1 MEGSIMFA
9 GIMFAIVGSMLCL
22 VLFFG
27 IGFILN
33 LLIKTTWFPL
43 WMFLIIIAPLGI
55 WQLWQ
60 SDLSIMD
67 NIQSMLVSDIILI
80 VAGAVGAYMSGWAIR
95 ALRRGGYKMF

>member
-1 MEGSIMFA
+1 MAGGILGGILFGIIGSL
-9 GIMFAIVGSMLCL
+9 LCL

-33 LLIKTTWFPL
+33 MLIKTTWFPF
-43 WMFLIIIAPLGI
+43 WMFLVIVVPIGI

-60 SDLSIMD
+60 NDLSVAE
-67 NIQSMLVSDIILI
+67 NIRSMLVSDMILI
-80 VAGAVGAYMSGWAIR
+80 AAGAAGAYLSGWAIR

>member
-1 MEGSIMFA
+1 MFA
-9 GIMFAIVGSMLCL
+9 GIMFAVVGSLLCI

-33 LLIKTTWFPL
+33 MLIKTTWFPL
-43 WMFLIIIAPLGI
+43 WLFLILIAPLGI

-60 SDLSIMD
+60 PDLSLKE
-67 NIQSMLVSDIILI
+67 NIWSMLVSDTILL
-80 VAGAVGAYMSGWAIR
+80 VAGAFGAYMSGWAIR

>member
-1 MEGSIMFA
+1 MTG
-9 GIMFAIVGSMLCL
+9 GILGGILFGIVGSLLCL

-33 LLIKTTWFPL
+33 MLIKTTWFPL
-43 WMFLIIIAPLGI
+43 WLFLIIVTPLGI

-60 SDLSIMD
+60 NDLSVTE
-67 NIQSMLVSDIILI
+67 NIQSLLVSDMILI
-80 VAGAVGAYMSGWAIR
+80 IAGAVGAYLSGWSIR

>member
-1 MEGSIMFA
+1 MLA
-9 GIMFAIVGSMLCL
+9 GIMFGLVGSVLCL

-33 LLIKTTWFPL
+33 MLIKTTWLPL
-43 WMFLIIIAPLGI
+43 WLFLIIVAPLGI

-60 SDLSIMD
+60 SDLSVGE
-67 NIQSMLVSDIILI
+67 NIRSMLVSDIILV
-80 VAGAVGAYMSGWAIR
+80 VAGAVGAYVSGWAIR

>member
-1 MEGSIMFA
+1 MFGAIMFS
-9 GIMFAIVGSMLCL
+9 IVGSLLCV

-33 LLIKTTWFPL
+33 MLIKTTWFPL
-43 WMFLIIIAPLGI
+43 WLFLIIVVRLGI
-55 WQLWQ
+55 WHLWQ
-60 SDLSIMD
+60 PDLTFTE

-80 VAGAVGAYMSGWAIR
+80 LAGAVGAYLSGWAIR

>member
-1 MEGSIMFA
+1 MIGGVVGGVLFGIIGSL
-9 GIMFAIVGSMLCL
+9 LCL

-33 LLIKTTWFPL
+33 MLIKTTWFPL
-43 WMFLIIIAPLGI
+43 WMFVIVVIPLGI

-60 SDLSIMD
+60 DDLSVTE
-67 NIQSMLVSDIILI
+67 NIQSLLVSDTILI
-80 VAGAVGAYMSGWAIR
+80 VAGAVGAYLSGWSIR

>member
-1 MEGSIMFA
+1 MLGGVLG
-9 GIMFAIVGSMLCL
+9 GILFAIVGSMLCL

-33 LLIKTTWFPL
+33 MLIKTTWFPFWL
-43 WMFLIIIAPLGI
+43 FLIIVTPLGI

-60 SDLSIMD
+60 DDISVTE
-67 NIQSMLVSDIILI
+67 NIQSMLVSDMILI
-80 VAGAVGAYMSGWAIR
+80 VAGAVGAYLSGWAIR

>member
-1 MEGSIMFA
+1 MLGAIMFS
-9 GIMFAIVGSMLCL
+9 IVGSMLCI

-33 LLIKTTWFPL
+33 MLINTTWFPL
-43 WMFLIIIAPLGI
+43 WLFLIIVVPLGI

-60 SDLSIMD
+60 TDLSFKE
-67 NIQSMLVSDIILI
+67 NLQSMLASDMILI
-80 VAGAVGAYMSGWAIR
+80 AAGAFGAYMSGWAIR

>member
-1 MEGSIMFA
+1 MIGGVVGGILFGIIGSL
-9 GIMFAIVGSMLCL
+9 LCL

-33 LLIKTTWFPL
+33 MLIKTTWFPL
-43 WMFLIIIAPLGI
+43 WLFVIVIVPLGI

-60 SDLSIMD
+60 DDLTVTE
-67 NIQSMLVSDIILI
+67 NIQSLLVSDTILI
-80 VAGAVGAYMSGWAIR
+80 VAGGVGAYLSGWSIR

>member
-1 MEGSIMFA
+1 MIGGVVGGVLFGIIGSL
-9 GIMFAIVGSMLCL
+9 LCL

-33 LLIKTTWFPL
+33 MLIKTTWFPL
-43 WMFLIIIAPLGI
+43 WLFVIVVIPLGI

-60 SDLSIMD
+60 DDLSVTE
-67 NIQSMLVSDIILI
+67 NIQSLLVSDTILI
-80 VAGAVGAYMSGWAIR
+80 VAGAVGAYLSGWSIR